1 MKELAQDT
9 PTRWPTAVDYQTAMQ
24 APPLCFKSEELQD
37 AEVRTSML
45 GLPLVATGN
54 VAVVFRLDLPDGSEV
69 ALRCFTRRSSLDAIA
84 HRYDVL
90 NTYFEKNNLSSLAPT
105 KVYRDEIMVEGERYP
120 VAVMP
125 WLPGRQLHLFIEDH
139 LDDPD
144 MLGQVADRWRE
155 LMRVMRDVTVAHGDL
170 SDGNV
175 LVDASGQIRLID
187 YDAAYVPPLDGDPP
201 SEIGKPNYQHPERL
215 SSSSPRYGYWG
226 PDVDNFASLVVYLT
240 LRAVADDASLW
251 DTYHMGD
258 NLIFVQKDFEAPG
271 ETPIWPKLRSS
282 EDIEVRTLTDVLER
296 YCRTPVSELPSLE
309 VAITDNVPAGPAAT
323 EEPSST
329 APRRKVPRG
338 ETTEAKA
345 PKERTAESRAPIPS
359 NVLREAPP
367 PVIVAGENALMPA
380 EQPPSSPRAIV
391 GPILVILALTI
402 AGALWYLQPWAA
414 TPDATGSAPAATP
427 ASQTPPAAAASA
439 SAAVVDQLP
448 GFYTGYTTLPDGSRE
463 ALGLRIEPIQPGS
476 APPRFQFSMNSLR
489 YQVQGMGTFEPSS
502 MYVDLEGQYIFTVHT
517 NADGQLVL
525 SAGSPGDPSPL
536 IQVTKT
542 EG

>member
-1 MKELAQDT
+1 MKELAEDT

-24 APPLCFKSEELQD
+24 APPLCFTSEELQE

-54 VAVVFRLDLPDGSEV
+54 VAVVFRLDLPDGSDV
-69 ALRCFTRRSSLDAIA
+69 ALRCFTRRSSLDVMAR
-84 HRYDVL
+84 RYDVL
-90 NTYFEKNNLSSLAPT
+90 NAYFEKNNLSSLAPT
-105 KVYRDEIMVEGERYP
+105 KVYREEILVDGERYP

-144 MLGQVADRWRE
+144 MLVQVADRWRG
-155 LMRVMRDVTVAHGDL
+155 LMRAMRAVTVAHGDL

-175 LVDASGQIRLID
+175 LVDANGQIRLID

-226 PDVDNFASLVVYLT
+226 PDVDHFASLVVYLT
-240 LRAVADDASLW
+240 LRAVAADSSLW

-258 NLIFVQKDFEAPG
+258 NLIFVQKDFEEPG
-271 ETPIWPKLRSS
+271 ETPIWPNLRSS
-282 EDIEVRTLTDVLER
+282 KDIEVRKLTDVLER
-296 YCRTPVSELPSLE
+296 YCLASVSELPSLE
-309 VAITDNVPAGPAAT
+309 AAIAGNAPAVPAAAKAARSAAK
-323 EEPSST
+323 PKASGKGGS
-329 APRRKVPRG
+329 K
-338 ETTEAKA
+338 EAKA
-345 PKERTAESRAPIPS
+345 SKERTAKPRAPMPS
-359 NVLREAPP
+359 NVRREAPP
-367 PVIVAGENALMPA
+367 IIVAGENAPMPA
-380 EQPPSSPRAIV
+380 ERVPSSTRAIV
-391 GPILVILALTI
+391 VLILVALALTI
-402 AGALWYLQPWAA
+402 AGALWYLQPWATTA
-414 TPDATGSAPAATP
+414 DASGPAPAATP
-427 ASQTPPAAAASA
+427 SAQTPAPATAASA
-439 SAAVVDQLP
+439 SAAVVDRLP

-463 ALGLRIEPIQPGS
+463 ALGLRIEPVEPGS
-476 APPRFQFSMNSLR
+476 TPPRFRFSMNSLQ
-489 YQVQGMGTFEPSS
+489 YQMQGTGTFDPESG
-502 MYVDLEGQYIFTVHT
+502 YVDLEGQYIFTVRT

-525 SAGSPGDPSPL
+525 STGSPGDPSPL